1 MLTEIFLGMG
11 NYSQAFFKE
20 VPFWYFLQGNQ
31 NLHSTTVQVGDFLFW
46 KTGLRKCSELSKVLV
61 LLINI
66 PLVLLTSVV
75 VVHYHQC

>member
-31 NLHSTTVQVGDFLFW
+31 KGI
-46 KTGLRKCSELSKVLV
+46 KVLV
-61 LLINI
+61 SKGTKTFI
-66 PLVLLTSVV
+66 PQL
-75 VVHYHQC
+75 